1 MSALPNKYV
10 PMDHSMIGVSSI
22 LIEVIDESETVS
34 SLWDKV
40 SKDQRIRTF
49 DRFAD
54 GLSLLF
60 ATRLIDLR
68 GGVIQRTKS

>member
-1 MSALPNKYV
+1 
-10 PMDHSMIGVSSI
+10 MIGVSSI
-22 LIEVIDESETVS
+22 LIEMIDESETVS

-68 GGVIQRTKS
+68 GGVIHRTKS

>member
-1 MSALPNKYV
+1 
-10 PMDHSMIGVSSI
+10 MIGVSSI